1 MHISLLNQ
9 SMKKIITAM
18 RFDLT
23 LSFVF
28 SIWGVVVALFIS
40 AIMREQQR
48 AFALESKHEENKAD
62 VWCGDSWDFVTH
74 TMADMVAQSLTYLR
88 TLNPTNPKTGF
99 CTYPFELPGMDLY
112 GCSHIR
118 HVWCS
123 M

>member
-62 VWCGDSWDFVTH
+62 WILHIPLWPPRYGSLWLLTH
-74 TMADMVAQSLTYLR
+74 SACLM
-88 TLNPTNPKTGF
+88 LNVDK
-99 CTYPFELPGMDLY
+99 
-112 GCSHIR
+112 
-118 HVWCS
+118 
-123 M
+123 

>member
-9 SMKKIITAM
+9 SMKKIIAAM

-62 VWCGDSWDFVTH
+62 VWCGDSWDFVSLIPWQTWSHKASH
-74 TMADMVAQSLTYLR
+74 T
-88 TLNPTNPKTGF
+88 
-99 CTYPFELPGMDLY
+99 
-112 GCSHIR
+112 
-118 HVWCS
+118 
-123 M
+123 